1 MVIAAEVAE
10 LFPVSLS
17 LLAVTVAVFEILAP
31 HAGAPTPVF
40 TLNTKSAVA
49 PAVVM
54 SVGNVHVTTP
64 PDSSQKEVES
74 ASSNVRPVGTLSVTI
89 TFIASAGPEL
99 FTCNK

>member
-1 MVIAAEVAE
+1 M
-10 LFPVSLS
+10 
-17 LLAVTVAVFEILAP
+17 
-31 HAGAPTPVF
+31 F

-74 ASSNVRPVGTLSVTI
+74 ASSNVRPLGTLSVTT
-89 TFIASAGPEL
+89 TFVASAGPEL
-99 FTCNK
+99 FICNVYRTSSPNSRFVGDCNIFVIVTSVH